1 MQSLRRQK
9 RARVD
14 CRRKG
19 DEGVKAISLNVEGVE
34 EWLTFG
40 KNEVEKQ
47 HVEVVLGD
55 YILGR

>member
-14 CRRKG
+14 CRRTG

-40 KNEVEKQ
+40 QNEVKKQ
-47 HVEVVLGD
+47 DVEAVLGD
-55 YILGR
+55 CILAR